1 MTQWFIEFN
10 AVFFTGIATMVFT
23 CFAIII
29 KTALASKCD
38 NLNLCFGC
46 IKIHRRVELENPID
60 DEEGKIKHIEKTEI
74 NPREVKMSHDDDE
87 TKIV

>member
-1 MTQWFIEFN
+1 MVWYSTFD

-23 CFAIII
+23 CFAIVI

-46 IKIHRRVELENPID
+46 IQIHRRVELENIID
-60 DEEGKIKHIEKTEI
+60 DIELKNDDRKESPKEI
-74 NPREVKMSHDDDE
+74 IINNKENDKV
-87 TKIV
+87 V

>member
-1 MTQWFIEFN
+1 MTWYSTFD

-23 CFAIII
+23 CFAIVI

-46 IKIHRRVELENPID
+46 IQIHRRVELESDDSTIPITQTSLNVEKNNQEKNN
-60 DEEGKIKHIEKTEI
+60 EEKSEI
-74 NPREVKMSHDDDE
+74 
-87 TKIV
+87 

>member
-1 MTQWFIEFN
+1 MVWYSTFD

-23 CFAIII
+23 CFAIVI

-46 IKIHRRVELENPID
+46 IQIHRRVELENIID
-60 DEEGKIKHIEKTEI
+60 DVELNNHDSKELPKEI
-74 NPREVKMSHDDDE
+74 IINNKENDKV
-87 TKIV
+87 V

>member
-1 MTQWFIEFN
+1 MTDWFSTFD
-10 AVFFTGIATMVFT
+10 AVFFTGIATMVFG

-46 IKIHRRVELENPID
+46 IQIHRRVELESDESNLQPSLNNID
-60 DEEGKIKHIEKTEI
+60 KKNEI
-74 NPREVKMSHDDDE
+74 
-87 TKIV
+87 

>member
-1 MTQWFIEFN
+1 MVWYSTFD

-23 CFAIII
+23 CFAIVI

-46 IKIHRRVELENPID
+46 IQIHRRVELERNDDSIPITRASND
-60 DEEGKIKHIEKTEI
+60 VENNKNNNDEKKNEI
-74 NPREVKMSHDDDE
+74 
-87 TKIV
+87 

>member
-1 MTQWFIEFN
+1 MTWFFTFD
-10 AVFFTGIATMVFT
+10 AVFFTGIATMVFG

-46 IKIHRRVELENPID
+46 IQIHRRVELESDDSTIPITQPSLNNN
-60 DEEGKIKHIEKTEI
+60 EKKNEI
-74 NPREVKMSHDDDE
+74 
-87 TKIV
+87 